1 MNNDYYIII
10 ALGAVILF
18 ALIALVIVHRRRANA
33 SSKTLI
39 ESKGVGLPLKK
50 RIGHLFSRERV
61 GDEFWSELE
70 ATLIEADAGLG
81 VTERL
86 LLSARTRTSKEDIR
100 RCIAEEMKSMLSK
113 EAERVEAVPRVTLII
128 GVNGVG
134 KTTTIAKLARR
145 HMDEGKRVLLVA
157 CDTFR
162 AAAVEQ
168 LKEWG
173 RRIGCDVVSQGMG
186 ADAAAV
192 AFDGVTKAKAKGYD
206 AVILD
211 TAGRLHTK
219 LNLMEE
225 LKKID
230 RVIGRAL
237 AGAPHDK
244 LLVIDATVGANGL
257 SQASEFNKALGLTG
271 AIITKLDGTAKGGVV
286 LAIASELC
294 IPITHIGVGE
304 RVEDLRPFDAKE
316 YIEAMLS

>member
-18 ALIALVIVHRRRANA
+18 ALVVLAIVRRKRSNT

-39 ESKGVGLPLKK
+39 ESKSTGLPLRR
-50 RIGHLFSRERV
+50 RIGHLFSRKSM

-70 ATLIEADAGLG
+70 ATLIEADAGLS

-86 LLSARTRTSKEDIR
+86 LSTARTHSTKEDVKT
-100 RCIAEEMKSMLSK
+100 CIAEEIKDMLSK
-113 EAERVEAVPRVTLII
+113 NAGRVEAVPRVTLIV

-134 KTTTIAKLARR
+134 KTTTIAKLARC

-168 LKEWG
+168 LKEWAG
-173 RRIGCDVVSQGMG
+173 RIGCEVVSQRMG

-192 AFDGVTKAKAKGYD
+192 AFDGVTKAAAKGYD
-206 AVILD
+206 VVILD

-219 LNLMEE
+219 SNLMEE

-244 LLVIDATVGANGL
+244 LLIIDATVGTNGL

-271 AIITKLDGTAKGGVV
+271 AIITKLDGTARGGVV
-286 LAIASELC
+286 LAVASELG

-304 RVEDLRPFDAKE
+304 RLEDLRPFDANE
-316 YIEAMLS
+316 YVEAMLS